1 MALTRVLTWA
11 QGQQVDTGTITDGTN
26 YGSPEIERGEVANFL
41 LVSSNDKNGGRSYL
55 DVLNTAPLST
65 LVWNIGT
72 SEDGWHQA
80 TLLSIGLWNDSN
92 EFAAGSVCYYS
103 STGKVYRALQTHTN
117 VAPDSGSGPG
127 NWEEVQDLT
136 VIQQDHANVTV
147 LDYDF
152 LVRSRVD
159 IAIVDEFDHI
169 IRKDFSCKMTVQDAS
184 HPLNLLAMMLGA
196 ETKMLTDNPDQA
208 DEIVHAITD
217 CVT

>member
-80 TLLSIGLWNDSN
+80 TLLSIGLWNDSD

-117 VAPDSGSGPG
+117 VAPDSGSGPA

-136 VIQQDHANVTV
+136 VIQQDHA
-147 LDYDF
+147 
-152 LVRSRVD
+152 
-159 IAIVDEFDHI
+159 
-169 IRKDFSCKMTVQDAS
+169 
-184 HPLNLLAMMLGA
+184 
-196 ETKMLTDNPDQA
+196 
-208 DEIVHAITD
+208 
-217 CVT
+217 